1 MIQKIFKNILAVA
14 LNSVSIAILG
24 FILVPILLSKIGL
37 DKYSLIVLV
46 LFLSVRQ
53 GMFAILDFGLPPSIS
68 KFTAQY
74 LSYRRN
80 EAINILLSVVFFF
93 YTVVAFLI
101 IGCFFI
107 FKDFIFKDV
116 LQVSS
121 LYFDEFLS
129 VFSFY
134 IFTYAIQFY
143 NMAFFAYFEG
153 LQKFHISKGIEF
165 FSYFVYFL
173 ITITLLNL
181 NYGYIEVI
189 YAMISMHILT
199 FVLNLLFFKYYSN
212 FQFLFQFKS
221 DVVIELIKYSKL
233 IYIGN
238 IAGNLNAYYPKF
250 FITTFLG
257 STYLGIYDIVS
268 KIPNVVKNMLGIA
281 NAVLV
286 PVASELSARAK
297 EKDNSKLFLQGL
309 KLNILF
315 YIPFITVFIFY
326 SEAILKLWLG
336 IEYIKYSF
344 LMQIL
349 MLVPLLSLFI
359 SHGGSVLA
367 GINQKLKE
375 FAYLAWVIMVIS
387 LIFMLLTT
395 TEYQLYGVSISR
407 WIGLII
413 VLPYVNSIFIKIFDL
428 DTKRY
433 LIMIII
439 IIIEFLL
446 LYIINFYIL
455 KKIIIHNVFEL
466 IIVSIITYFIY
477 FFVIYFS
484 IYGKNDKEF
493 LKNIKSTLLK
503 KVK

>member
-14 LNSVSIAILG
+14 LNSLSIAVLG
-24 FILVPILLSKIGL
+24 FILVPILLSTIGL

-53 GMFAILDFGLPPSIS
+53 GIFSLLDFGLPSSIS
-68 KFTAQY
+68 KFTSQY
-74 LSYRRN
+74 LSQGEN
-80 EAINILLSVVFFF
+80 EKISILLSIVFIFYILVAILIMGIFF
-93 YTVVAFLI
+93 A
-101 IGCFFI
+101 
-107 FKDFIFKDV
+107 FKDFIFTDM
-116 LQVSS
+116 LPVSS
-121 LYFDEFLS
+121 LYFEEFLE
-129 VFSFY
+129 VFIFY
-134 IFTYAIQFY
+134 IFTYIIQFY
-143 NMAFFAYFEG
+143 NMIFFAYFEG
-153 LQKFHISKGIEF
+153 LQKFHISKGIEV
-165 FSYFVYFL
+165 FSYFTYFI
-173 ITITLLNL
+173 ITISLLSL
-181 NYGYIEVI
+181 DYGYIEII
-189 YAMISMHILT
+189 YTIIFMHLLI
-199 FVLNLLFFKYYSN
+199 FMLNLIFFKYYLN
-212 FQFLFQFKS
+212 FQFQFQFKS

-257 STYLGIYDIVS
+257 TTYLGIYDIVS

-336 IEYIKYSF
+336 IEYVKYSF

-359 SHGGSVLA
+359 SHGGSILA
-367 GINQKLKE
+367 GINKKLKE

-387 LIFMLLTT
+387 LIFMLLTI

-407 WIGLII
+407 WIGLIL
-413 VLPYVNSIFIKIFDL
+413 VLPYVNNIFIKIFDL

-433 LIMIII
+433 LIMISI

-446 LYIINFYIL
+446 FYIISFYIL
-455 KKIIIHNVFEL
+455 EKIEINNAFEL
-466 IIVSIITYFIY
+466 IIVSIITYLVY
-477 FFVIYFS
+477 FFIIYFS
-484 IYGKNDKEF
+484 IYNQTDKEF
-493 LKNIKSTLLK
+493 LKSIKSKLLK